1 VKTNGHSPTGDK
13 PREEERGRRKGV
25 LGWLMRIKP
34 LAWLIII
41 GDGIHNFADG
51 LALGAAISQSLTLGV
66 STTIALVLHEIPHE
80 FGDYVILL
88 STGLTW
94 YSALLFNFV
103 SALTAVVGF
112 FVGVGAGSA
121 SAEVNAWI
129 LAFAAGLFIYIAL
142 VDLLPELIHS
152 KEKGRHRWGLF
163 LAANLGFLLSFLALF
178 LLAVYEETLNSLLG

>member
-1 VKTNGHSPTGDK
+1 MDTLGSENLVKTNGHSPTGDK

-80 FGDYVILL
+80 FGE
-88 STGLTW
+88 W
-94 YSALLFNFV
+94 A
-103 SALTAVVGF
+103 
-112 FVGVGAGSA
+112 
-121 SAEVNAWI
+121 
-129 LAFAAGLFIYIAL
+129 
-142 VDLLPELIHS
+142 HS
-152 KEKGRHRWGLF
+152 KTLHRPLLCSVCGRGMPV
-163 LAANLGFLLSFLALF
+163 GYGSGS
-178 LLAVYEETLNSLLG
+178 VCQNSTVEPPSNGHQAFCPL